1 MFNVPLPNRYFT
13 LFFFRQIFA
22 FWDFLDIW
30 ILRDPT
36 FSAGEKKNIREG
48 LGRGTLNTCAKLQG
62 LISQKRRGHLDF
74 SAVNVQKSRLRLVI
88 AWFQRRL
95 DFGR

>member
-1 MFNVPLPNRYFT
+1 MFFPPPPDLWGFV
-13 LFFFRQIFA
+13 FFGIF
-22 FWDFLDIW
+22 WVI
-30 ILRDPT
+30 RDPT